1 MSEESIMF
9 SKREKRVVLFIYPP
23 ISKHERYSSDIGE
36 VGGAQIPLGIYYIA
50 SYVRNHGFQVH
61 CIDAEAQRLENS
73 EIVSKIKEKTPD
85 IIGLSSTTVA
95 FQRTVALAHEIKV
108 AFPHLPVV
116 IGGPHATSNIQN
128 VMNNPVFDYLI
139 YGEGEE
145 TFVDLLHALER
156 ENDGKDILSSIHGL
170 AYRKN
175 GLVKINPPRDY
186 IQELDTIPFPA
197 YDLIPDFTVYHPD
210 PSNYRFIPVV
220 NIITSR
226 GCPNHCTFCDRGV
239 FGQKL
244 RQRSPENVAEE
255 IAFLVKRY
263 GVREIAF
270 VDDTFTIG
278 KQRIQNIFTLLQQKG
293 IQISWTCMSRIN
305 TVDYETLA
313 FMKKM
318 GCWKIKFGIES
329 GDESILKK
337 IRKNID
343 LKIAREVISYC
354 KKLRI
359 STSGF
364 FIIGHPGETKE
375 SIEKTIRYALDVPL
389 DDIVVTINTPMP
401 GSVQYNEVEQY
412 GTLDSTN
419 MSNFN
424 YWSPVFV
431 PHGLDANYLLMSQK
445 RMYQKFYFR
454 PRTFLRLI
462 NDFRSPTGMKRITS
476 YFKAVK
482 FLFAKQQ

>member
-1 MSEESIMF
+1 MSEESTIL
-9 SKREKRVVLFIYPP
+9 SKRKQRVVLLIYPP

-50 SYVRNHGFQVH
+50 SYVRSHGFQVH

-73 EIVSKIKEKTPD
+73 EIILKVKEITPD

-95 FQRTVALAHEIKV
+95 FQRTIALAQEIKV
-108 AFPHLPVV
+108 TLPHLPIV
-116 IGGPHATSNIQN
+116 IGGPHATSNIEN
-128 VMNNPVFDYLI
+128 VMNYSVFDYLI
-139 YGEGEE
+139 YGEGEK
-145 TFVDLLHALER
+145 TFVDLLHALWR
-156 ENDGKDILSSIHGL
+156 ENDEDKFFSSIHGL
-170 AYRKN
+170 SYREH
-175 GLVKINPPRDY
+175 GVVKINQARDY
-186 IQELDTIPFPA
+186 IQDLDTIPFPA
-197 YDLIPDFTVYHPD
+197 YDLIPDLTMYHPD
-210 PSNYRFIPVV
+210 PSNYRFTPVV
-220 NIITSR
+220 NVITSR

-255 IAFLVKRY
+255 IEFLVKQY
-263 GVREIAF
+263 GVQEIAF
-270 VDDTFTIG
+270 VDDTFTLG
-278 KQRIQNIFTLLQQKG
+278 KQRIQRIFTLLQQKD

-305 TVDYETLA
+305 TVDYETLT

-343 LKIAREVISYC
+343 LRSAREVIGYC
-354 KKLRI
+354 KKLKI

-375 SIEKTIRYALDVPL
+375 SIEKTILYALDVPL

-401 GSVQYNEVEQY
+401 GSVQYDEVEQY
-412 GTLDSTN
+412 GTLDSRN

-431 PHGLDANYLLMSQK
+431 PYGLDSNYLLTAQK

-454 PRTFLRLI
+454 PKTLLRLL
-462 NDFRSPTGMKRITS
+462 NDLISPTGMKRIAS

-482 FLFAKQQ
+482 FLFGKQH